1 MSYAEQS
8 MRSLTIDRVD
18 QRATKYISDVYLR
31 MTAALVAAA
40 VIGYVSVDS
49 GLLMWGLETLG
60 RGFSLAIFGLQLLTV
75 IAFQASIYK
84 MKPATSRLLFA
95 AYAAITGLTLGM
107 VGMIYTLDSIFTIG
121 LASGAGFAAL
131 VFFGK
136 VTKRDLG
143 PIGTFCIMGL
153 TMLMVYSLGVWVVS
167 YFAPSATLMATS
179 IKIQGIFGCLLFAG
193 LTAYEAQRLKK
204 TAYSLAETEVS
215 DNVLESYVNAGA
227 LSMFMNFIGLFL
239 SALRLFGNRR

>member
-8 MRSLTIDRVD
+8 LRSLSIDRIE

-31 MTAALVAAA
+31 MTVALIAAA
-40 VIGYVSVDS
+40 AIGYVSVDS
-49 GLLMWGLETLG
+49 GLLIWGMETLG
-60 RGFSLAIFGLQLLTV
+60 RGFSMAIFATQLLTV
-75 IAFQASIYK
+75 VAFQASIYK
-84 MKPATSRLLFA
+84 MKPMASQLLFA
-95 AYAAITGLTLGM
+95 AYAGITGVTLGM
-107 VGMIYTLDSIFTIG
+107 VGLIYTLDSIFTVG

-131 VFFGK
+131 VLFGK
-136 VTKRDLG
+136 MTKRDLG

-153 TMLMVYSLGVWVVS
+153 TMLMVYSLGVWAVS
-167 YFAPSATLMATS
+167 FFAPSAALMATS
-179 IKIQGIFGCLLFAG
+179 IKIQGIFGCLLFSG

-204 TAYSLAETEVS
+204 TAYSLAETDVS

-227 LSMFMNFIGLFL
+227 LSMFMSFIGLFL